1 MKLKNVRPIVLNYGF
16 DPFTQTP
23 GDIMHILLKGIC
35 RRIVM
40 IFFEK
45 WMSIGRSTVDE
56 INARFSLMEWGY
68 THKKTKIQKLSEF
81 DLKKKNLI
89 IKASQMRS
97 LMLLFPFIF
106 NETIL

>member
-1 MKLKNVRPIVLNYGF
+1 
-16 DPFTQTP
+16 
-23 GDIMHILLKGIC
+23 
-35 RRIVM
+35 M

-68 THKKTKIQKLSEF
+68 THKKNKIQRLSEY
-81 DLKKKNLI
+81 DLKKQNLI

-106 NETIL
+106 NDILDVNSMEYK